1 VGKYHAKGNN
11 IRCSRNGKAAFV
23 DVEDVSCGRLKCTYR
38 EWT

>member
-1 VGKYHAKGNN
+1 MQRGITYVAAGNG
-11 IRCSRNGKAAFV
+11 RAAFV